1 MENYLAV
8 VGNSNKMCIIWKL
21 YFSTHWQHMLMSAGS
36 CLDCELSARVWIR
49 KCIFFVTNY
58 QSLGDKKLMTR
69 IWSNWRI
76 KPCTD
81 HYNFVRFHLLVH
93 TLDCLY
99 PGLWW
104 LKICTSPAVLVQKI
118 AHLKNNL
125 NFKSVV
131 DNYISD

>member
-21 YFSTHWQHMLMSAGS
+21 YFSTHWQHMLMSTGS

-49 KCIFFVTNY
+49 KCIFC
-58 QSLGDKKLMTR
+58 DKLAVARGWKY
-69 IWSNWRI
+69 WSNWCI
-76 KPCTD
+76 KPCPD
-81 HYNFVRFHLLVH
+81 HCSFINFHLLVH
-93 TLDCLY
+93 ILDCLY